1 MVLLALCFTHP
12 YTPLRILFT
21 DYEGIY
27 RMFSL
32 SQPASM
38 KMSQNVRKEFNSH
51 RIFWNTYMAA
61 VSLFETPMCN
71 MMSCENTLQFKYLT
85 SYTIKGVG
93 LSIPSLPPPPQPPI
107 EACFET
113 EKIQII
119 VFSLKGFY
127 IASHRSTR
135 ARYHPAKPE
144 VLNHYLYF
152 FFLQDGKLVEEF
164 FGLDCLHFSAQGHAA
179 AALALWRNMVWYYL
193 KTTPM
198 LFSVYA
204 FFVFFF
210 LLYLSLGCCSKKGV
224 GGGGGE
230 TYAGL
235 SPIPLSFP
243 FPPPS
248 VSTSAMQAS
257 LKSCCHS

>member
-1 MVLLALCFTHP
+1 MVLKKGRGLLMVLLALCFTHP

-93 LSIPSLPPPPQPPI
+93 LSIPSPPPPPPQPPI
-107 EACFET
+107 EACFES
-113 EKIQII
+113 EKIQIT
-119 VFSLKGFY
+119 VFSLKGHSFPRVHQG
-127 IASHRSTR
+127 SLSSSKVRSF
-135 ARYHPAKPE
+135 E
-144 VLNHYLYF
+144 
-152 FFLQDGKLVEEF
+152 
-164 FGLDCLHFSAQGHAA
+164 S
-179 AALALWRNMVWYYL
+179 
-193 KTTPM
+193 
-198 LFSVYA
+198 
-204 FFVFFF
+204 
-210 LLYLSLGCCSKKGV
+210 LSLLFLPV
-224 GGGGGE
+224 GWQ
-230 TYAGL
+230 
-235 SPIPLSFP
+235 
-243 FPPPS
+243 
-248 VSTSAMQAS
+248 VS
-257 LKSCCHS
+257 